1 MDHTQPP
8 ASTEIEQALLGA
20 ILIDPSVMTAVDGLV
35 TPADF
40 YSERHAW
47 IYGAMQDLA
56 TAGTLDYLLL
66 CKALDDCAQLKEV
79 GGDAYLTDL
88 IAANPSVA
96 SATWYASTVA
106 GLATKR
112 RIVAGA
118 AQMTMIAH
126 DARAD
131 VADVLAQAQ
140 AILDDTG
147 RKVTVS
153 SFASFGEVIGEV
165 IHEAQNPNGGLK
177 TGFHLFDHMT
187 GGLRPGEMILIAARP
202 SHGKTTLALQMAF
215 NAARTGTP
223 VAIFSLEMR
232 RQQLI
237 QRLLAAIASVPAEH
251 LRDGRLTAQEWDNV
265 MRWSP
270 RVADYPIW
278 IDDTPDLSVAEMRAR
293 AAGVKTRPG
302 LIVVDY
308 IQLMRS
314 GERAENRVQE
324 IAAVSRGVKAVAKTM
339 NVPVLACC
347 QLNRASEGRSDS
359 MPELSDLRESGQLE
373 QDADVVAFI
382 HRPKMKDANGT
393 NENATI
399 RIAKD
404 RMGARGD
411 FELHFHEQFVRF
423 TNLERGMAA

>member
-20 ILIDPSVMTAVDGLV
+20 ILIDPSIMPAVNGIIGAD
-35 TPADF
+35 DF

-47 IYGAMQDLA
+47 IYGAMQALA
-56 TAGTLDYLLL
+56 DIGTLDYILL
-66 CKALDDCAQLKEV
+66 CKRLDERGQLAEI

-88 IAANPSVA
+88 VAGNPSVSAA
-96 SATWYASTVA
+96 SWYASTIA
-106 GLATKR
+106 NLAIKRRLAT
-112 RIVAGA
+112 GA

-126 DARAD
+126 DAQNDA
-131 VADVLAQAQ
+131 ADVLAQAQ
-140 AILDDTG
+140 AILDGAG

-293 AAGVKTRPG
+293 IMGTKTRPG

-423 TNLERGMAA
+423 TNLVKDGAS

>member
-8 ASTEIEQALLGA
+8 ASPEIEQALLGA
-20 ILIDPSVMTAVDGLV
+20 ILIDPSIMPAIDGIV

-47 IYGAMQDLA
+47 IYGAMQDLS
-56 TAGTLDYLLL
+56 TAGTLDYILL
-66 CKALDDCAQLKEV
+66 CKALGDRGHLNEV

-88 IAANPSVA
+88 VAGNPSVMA
-96 SATWYASTVA
+96 APWYASTVA
-106 GLATKR
+106 DLAIKRRLAT
-112 RIVAGA
+112 GA

-126 DARAD
+126 DAQNDA
-131 VADVLAQAQ
+131 ADVLAQAQ
-140 AILDDTG
+140 AILDSAG
-147 RKVTVS
+147 RKTTGTTFVS
-153 SFASFGEVIGEV
+153 FGDVLGEVIS
-165 IHEAQNPNGGLK
+165 EAQNPNGGLK

-202 SHGKTTLALQMAF
+202 SHGKTTLVLQMAF

-237 QRLLAAIASVPAEH
+237 QRLLAAVASVPAEH
-251 LRDGRLTAQEWDNV
+251 LRDGRLTTQEWDNV

-270 RVADYPIW
+270 RIADYPMW

-293 AAGVKTRPG
+293 IMGMRTRPS
-302 LIVVDY
+302 LVVVDY

-324 IAAVSRGVKAVAKTM
+324 IAAVSRGVKAIAKTM
-339 NVPVLACC
+339 SIPVLACC

-359 MPELSDLRESGQLE
+359 MPDLADLRESGQLE

-382 HRPKMKDANGT
+382 HRPKMKDANGA
-393 NENATI
+393 NDHATI

-411 FELHFHEQFVRF
+411 FQLHFHEQYVRF
-423 TNLERGMAA
+423 TNLAKDGAS